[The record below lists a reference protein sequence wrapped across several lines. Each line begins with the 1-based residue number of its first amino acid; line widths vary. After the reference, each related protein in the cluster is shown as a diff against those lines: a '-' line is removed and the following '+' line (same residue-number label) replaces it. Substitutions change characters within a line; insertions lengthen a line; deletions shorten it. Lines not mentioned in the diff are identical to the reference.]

1 MDQTSE
7 EITVFTDDLRISDE
21 VAKGSGSLGGYKMYD
36 LVAMKDQMRGV
47 VVRVGREKL
56 SVLLQGG
63 AVQQVIPSDLQYG
76 NRNIESKRS
85 VTLDTK
91 KQAVSVLDAVKI
103 LNGPFKGYKGKVK
116 HIARHFLF
124 VHSNQHGSDSG
135 MLVVT
140 GRQVVLA
147 GNHNKQSLAD
157 LSMGKIND
165 SSNKAVVH
173 RGGKQRS
180 TDIMNL
186 KSSTVQIQA
195 GLYRHHVG
203 MVSWF
208 FCILC
213 LVQMNVCTM
222 HGIGKQLISL
232 SLSLSS
238 LSRCCI
244 GS

>member
-1 MDQTSE
+1 M
-7 EITVFTDDLRISDE
+7 
-21 VAKGSGSLGGYKMYD
+21 
-36 LVAMKDQMRGV
+36 
-47 VVRVGREKL
+47 
-56 SVLLQGG
+56 
-63 AVQQVIPSDLQYG
+63 
-76 NRNIESKRS
+76 
-85 VTLDTK
+85 
-91 KQAVSVLDAVKI
+91 SVLDAVKI
-103 LNGPFKGYKGKVK
+103 LNGPFKGYQGKVK

-213 LVQMNVCTM
+213 LVRMNVCTM

-232 SLSLSS
+232 SLLSLVVA
-238 LSRCCI
+238 
-244 GS
+244 